1 MEGTPIQEVAALE
14 VNCNTNAII
23 DVFLAYPHTEKLDDF
38 ARDHSH
44 GLNKAH
50 LKVHGFPSKDSL
62 LMTLKMWL
70 MGKPYV
76 GIFQMIVKRK

>member
-44 GLNKAH
+44 
-50 LKVHGFPSKDSL
+50 
-62 LMTLKMWL
+62 
-70 MGKPYV
+70 
-76 GIFQMIVKRK
+76 